1 MVGRD
6 WQGDSQGSERGK
18 LVQDHPG
25 RRHGNYP
32 FARLLADLRRRYPG
46 QSSAYADEGGHDVD
60 TPLDA
65 EFAGRLERL
74 PKEVGALLI
83 VIGIAGVLLPG
94 PVGSPFILAG
104 GLVLWPSGFN
114 RVEGWFERKFP
125 GLHRSGVTQID
136 RYLGDLERR
145 YPGSTA

>member
-1 MVGRD
+1 MRD
-6 WQGDSQGSERGK
+6 ETKRDQK
-18 LVQDHPG
+18 
-25 RRHGNYP
+25 NFP
-32 FARLLADLRRRYPG
+32 FARLQADLRRRYSDG
-46 QSSAYADEGGHDVD
+46 SSVSAGEREIGDDPPQDEG
-60 TPLDA
+60 
-65 EFAGRLERL
+65 FAGRLEKL

-83 VIGIAGVLLPG
+83 AIGIAGLLLPG
-94 PVGSPFILAG
+94 PVGSPFVLAG

-114 RVEGWFERKFP
+114 RVEGWFEKKFP